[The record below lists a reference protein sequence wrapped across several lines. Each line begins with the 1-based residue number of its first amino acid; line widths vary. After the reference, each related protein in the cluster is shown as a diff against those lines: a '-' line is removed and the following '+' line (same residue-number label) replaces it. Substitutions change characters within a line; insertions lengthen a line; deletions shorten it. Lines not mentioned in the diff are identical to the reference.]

1 MAREHRGPGC
11 TGVRGLGHGPRLH
24 QRRRRVVVAAAEKGE
39 TGSERVI
46 DPPGPVAG
54 HGRSPWPLCAL
65 KEWQSGRC
73 RCRQKQ
79 QTTNPCADAVRH
91 LFAQADVAQREDF
104 ADALRLA
111 LRGSRHSRIFCN
123 SNTRRGASLRPAS
136 D

>member
-79 QTTNPCADAVRH
+79 QTTNNEV
-91 LFAQADVAQREDF
+91 VA
-104 ADALRLA
+104 
-111 LRGSRHSRIFCN
+111 
-123 SNTRRGASLRPAS
+123 ASLATSAAGDAHYRQQEGLPGLTITPPETR
-136 D
+136 

>member
-79 QTTNPCADAVRH
+79 QTTNNSQTEFP
-91 LFAQADVAQREDF
+91 LPGWQASSASHCFDVGARVV
-104 ADALRLA
+104 LRAFTLTA
-111 LRGSRHSRIFCN
+111 HSR
-123 SNTRRGASLRPAS
+123 
-136 D
+136 